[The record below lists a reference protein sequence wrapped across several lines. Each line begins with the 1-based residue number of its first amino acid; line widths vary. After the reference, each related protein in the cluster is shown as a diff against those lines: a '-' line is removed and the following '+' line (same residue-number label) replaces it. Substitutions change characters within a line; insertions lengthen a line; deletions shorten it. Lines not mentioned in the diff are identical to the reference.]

1 MCERSN
7 GIICRQLAPS
17 SDCLLNFIRSKWMTS
32 RQGLPFPTCLWKAHE
47 DEDQLSSRTDQE
59 TLKLIVIPLRVFRW
73 TVVISRG
80 LVFKVDKHCKLTFPY
95 RIKVTNRITLCAS
108 RLEIKLPS
116 NSFPF
121 FPCFNFQNVK
131 TQYREPGLC
140 LVTPGNDTLL
150 IAPPG
155 S

>member
-1 MCERSN
+1 M
-7 GIICRQLAPS
+7 
-17 SDCLLNFIRSKWMTS
+17 
-32 RQGLPFPTCLWKAHE
+32 
-47 DEDQLSSRTDQE
+47 DQE

-80 LVFKVDKHCKLTFPY
+80 LVFKVNKHCKRTLPY

-108 RLEIKLPS
+108 SLDIKLPS

-131 TQYREPGLC
+131 TQFREPGLC

-155 S
+155 SWQNSQPGGYRSHWDQLLVHLVFASFQTRGRHNNATVFGRKLKIKKVHWRL